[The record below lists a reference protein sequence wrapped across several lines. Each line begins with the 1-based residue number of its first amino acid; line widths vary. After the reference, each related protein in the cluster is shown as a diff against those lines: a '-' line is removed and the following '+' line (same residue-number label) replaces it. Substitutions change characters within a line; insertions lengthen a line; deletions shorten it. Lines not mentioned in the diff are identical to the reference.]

1 MGLFFR
7 KRIRLGPFAFNF
19 GRNGYT
25 STSVRVGPL
34 SRNSRT
40 KRTRVDLPG
49 PFAWVFRR

>member
-7 KRIRLGPFAFNF
+7 KSIKIGPVRLNF

-25 STSVRVGPL
+25 STTIEAGPL

-40 KRTRVDLPG
+40 KRTRLDLPG
-49 PFAWVFRR
+49 PFSWLFGR